1 MTKKPKEQK
10 PKKITKKE
18 LARIEKLERKKLW
31 EEIRQQVI
39 VRDKGC
45 AICHSYKGLNVHHI
59 LPRENSEWFFNK
71 DNLICLCYNH
81 HKFGSP
87 IKDISAHKNAF
98 PFYLWLEKNRPE
110 QFNNLKKLAEEKW
123 LKNL

>member
-1 MTKKPKEQK
+1 MTKKKEPKT
-10 PKKITKKE
+10 KKITKKE
-18 LARIEKLERKKLW
+18 LARIEKLEKKKRWENTRK
-31 EEIRQQVI
+31 IVI
-39 VRDKGC
+39 ARDDGC

-59 LPRENSEWFFNK
+59 LPRENEEWFFDL

-87 IKDISAHKNAF
+87 INDISAHKNSF
-98 PFYLWLEKNRPE
+98 PFFVWLEVMRPQ
-110 QFNNLKKLAEEKW
+110 QFFHLKQLSEEKW